1 MSKYSKIR
9 ECPALGQAI
18 TSVECAEGRGNR
30 FVCPIDCV
38 FSPFAPVNRDRFIE
52 LNDKVESIFK
62 EEIFAET
69 RKSPRLKLEMQTAA
83 DNQDPF
89 IFNQWKDWVTLF
101 KRDSDGC
108 TLIERLEKRGF
119 PKTTNDERLLLKA
132 KAQARMILVEIDT
145 RVSSFEFGGVDL
157 LNPELGAQRLI
168 WGIPIKGLPRF
179 TVVLAAAYPLGG
191 KLYVLDAAMFLME
204 PATIE
209 PIDWLTTL
217 VRHLGGPDTLPELQP
232 WLMEHQVR
240 LRDCIDA
247 VYSERSRLLD
257 PAYMQANHSAAYTL
271 EISDEQILALI
282 RERIEFSEIPLT
294 VQAMASGYV
303 AAFTFDCLKSES
315 MDRLNDDKISDET
328 DSDNEEDDSEE
339 DDNEEDNFGIL
350 LIETKGVR
358 LETDDRDDLY
368 KLQDCFEKILQSQ
381 AKLIRM
387 SVEFGPDGFVPEVA
401 LEKLSTAPSL
411 PPSLLQG
418 VPAELFDI
426 QNLQR
431 FLPNPKLDK
440 NDLERARIG
449 LHAESLLALEGRT
462 APEAALDPVWRP
474 RLICLMKKLIQDTE
488 DMNIRLSCSHNLDWM
503 LTELGLSELL

>member
-1 MSKYSKIR
+1 MSKYSKSR
-9 ECPALGQAI
+9 ECPAIGHAI

-52 LNDKVESIFK
+52 LNDKVESIFR
-62 EEIFAET
+62 EEVLEET
-69 RKSPRLKLEMQTAA
+69 RKNPRLKLEMQTAA

-89 IFNQWKDWVTLF
+89 IFNQWKDWMTLF

-157 LNPELGAQRLI
+157 LNPELGAQRLN
-168 WGIPIKGLPRF
+168 WGIPLKGLPRF

-209 PIDWLTTL
+209 PIEWFTTL

-232 WLMEHQVR
+232 WLVENQVR

-247 VYSERSRLLD
+247 VNSERSRLLD
-257 PAYMQANHSAAYTL
+257 QAYMQANHSAAYTL
-271 EISDEQILALI
+271 EISDEKILALI
-282 RERIEFSEIPLT
+282 RERIEFSEIPLN
-294 VQAMASGYV
+294 VRAMASGYV

-315 MDRLNDDKISDET
+315 INRLKEDKISDETEALDET
-328 DSDNEEDDSEE
+328 DSDNED
-339 DDNEEDNFGIL
+339 DNFGIL

-358 LETDDRDDLY
+358 LEADDRDDLY
-368 KLQDCFEKILQSQ
+368 NLQDCFEKILQSQ

-387 SVEFGPDGFVPEVA
+387 SVEFGPNGFVPDVA
-401 LEKLSTAPSL
+401 LEDFSTVPPLPSG
-411 PPSLLQG
+411 LLQG
-418 VPAELFDI
+418 VPSELFDI

-431 FLPNPKLDK
+431 FLPNTRLDK
-440 NDLERARIG
+440 IVLERNRIG

-474 RLICLMKKLIQDTE
+474 RLICLMKKLVRDTE
-488 DMNIRLSCSHNLDWM
+488 DVNIRHSYSRSVDWM